1 MTFAQFYEKS
11 YGINEYQIWY
21 QGRMCSSKNAPDE
34 LWVKKIAEFE
44 FTESY
49 GKIICAVDL
58 VD

>member
-11 YGINEYQIWY
+11 YGIDEYQIWY
-21 QGRMCSSKNAPDE
+21 RGRVSSSKNAPDE

-49 GKIICAVDL
+49 EKIICIVDL